1 MQKQSRNPL
10 AALRRDMGKSRH
22 SPRLQILGRAA
33 RLLPPNTF
41 SSLRARLYRMAGVQ
55 IAPGAAILGAL
66 ELLGDGDIA
75 PRLQIAEG
83 VVVSPRVT
91 LGLDA
96 DIVLEKNVA
105 LGPGVSLYTATH
117 AIGFG
122 SRRMN
127 LKVTAKPIRIE
138 EGAWVG
144 LQSIV
149 LAGVT
154 IGRGSVVSAGSVVTQ
169 DVPPNTLV
177 VGNPAVVVQNLPF
190 GNR

>member
-1 MQKQSRNPL
+1 
-10 AALRRDMGKSRH
+10 MGKTRPN
-22 SPRLQILGRAA
+22 PRLALLGRIA

-41 SSLRARLYRMAGVQ
+41 SSLRARLYRKAGVR
-55 IAPGAAILGAL
+55 IAPGAAILGAMD
-66 ELLGDGDIA
+66 LLGDGDFA
-75 PRLQIAEG
+75 ARLQIAEG
-83 VVVSPRVT
+83 CVVSPRT
-91 LGLDA
+91 TFGLDA
-96 DIVLEKNVA
+96 EIVLEKNVA

-127 LKVTAKPIRIE
+127 PVVTSKPIRIE

-177 VGNPAVVVQNLPF
+177 MGNPAVVVQNLPF